1 METFTQD
8 TKGPSS
14 SCPRCV
20 EANKDIGH
28 IIFFCPF
35 SQGAWRTS
43 DFNYSPRSEG
53 FPGFFKWWTSLG
65 KLGLKNNFK
74 EGLQLMSLLCWDT
87 WNARNQWV
95 FQGKSDVHIETWN
108 LVEAL
113 FESFSIVRIAGIAA
127 VVRNNSGNI
136 IAGIAKIIKTGSVC
150 CAEVEALCMGIDYAG
165 NKGFA
170 KIIYETNI
178 QSLACRLNL

>member
-1 METFTQD
+1 
-8 TKGPSS
+8 
-14 SCPRCV
+14 
-20 EANKDIGH
+20 
-28 IIFFCPF
+28 
-35 SQGAWRTS
+35 
-43 DFNYSPRSEG
+43 
-53 FPGFFKWWTSLG
+53 
-65 KLGLKNNFK
+65 
-74 EGLQLMSLLCWDT
+74 MSLLCWDT

-113 FESFSIVRIAGIAA
+113 FESFSIEGRFKINSDASFCGESGIAGIAA